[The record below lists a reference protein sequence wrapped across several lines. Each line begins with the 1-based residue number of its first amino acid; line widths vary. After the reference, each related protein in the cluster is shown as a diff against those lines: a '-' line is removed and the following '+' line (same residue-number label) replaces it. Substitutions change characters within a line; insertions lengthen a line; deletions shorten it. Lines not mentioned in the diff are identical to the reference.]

1 MKKLLLFVST
11 LVCLAVVYVLVQ
23 DSIEWYVKTFK
34 DAFGEVKQWE
44 NLM

>member
-1 MKKLLLFVST
+1 MKKLLLFVAA
-11 LVCLAVVYVLVQ
+11 LVCLVGAYLLVQ
-23 DSIEWYVKTFK
+23 DSVEWYVKTFK

>member
-11 LVCLAVVYVLVQ
+11 LVCLAVVYVLAQ
-23 DSIEWYVKTFK
+23 DSGEWDVKTFK

-44 NLM
+44 TIK